1 MSKRRNR
8 EGAPNLPQETLERAR
23 RQAAIAR
30 GEMPA
35 EPVTPPETI
44 LVEEAKPAK
53 AAVSN
58 PYRTVS
64 ASQRRAVAS
73 AKAGDR
79 RGRGTQLAGARS
91 RQSELDSDMVSEL
104 LDNPTVFVTEA
115 ELKSQYSFVI
125 ADLRNMFVLAG
136 GLMVLLVVLAT
147 VLPR

>member
-1 MSKRRNR
+1 MSKRRSR

-30 GEMPA
+30 GELPP
-35 EPVTPPETI
+35 EPETPPETI
-44 LVEEAKPAK
+44 LVDEVKPVAKP
-53 AAVSN
+53 VVN
-58 PYRTVS
+58 NRYGTVS

-79 RGRGTQLAGARS
+79 RGRSQLAGAKS
-91 RQSELDSDMVSEL
+91 RQAELDSETISDL

-125 ADLRNMFVLAG
+125 ADLRNMFMLAA
-136 GLMVLLVVLAT
+136 GLMVLLVVLAL
-147 VLPR
+147 VLPH